1 MLRIRDI
8 DDKKKADAI
17 HEEKMA
23 QTMREKYPKQEEE
36 ENKEEELK
44 MQDSKG
50 LPKAAKKNKKEKEID
65 PEELERQRVE
75 AAYQAELKKYGVSF
89 HLVFAVA

>member
-8 DDKKKADAI
+8 EDKKKADEV
-17 HEEKMA
+17 HEEKMT

-36 ENKEEELK
+36 ESKEEEAK

-50 LPKAAKKNKKEKEID
+50 LPKAKKKGKEKEVD

-75 AAYQAELKKYGVSF
+75 AAFQAELKKYGVSF
-89 HLVFAVA
+89 PLFFAVA